1 MIHPS
6 PAADSVGNCNRNG
19 SLLTVQSPKTR
30 EEKRRE
36 REREGKGELSE
47 WVGLCGGDCSWRG
60 VLPNWD
66 KAIGI
71 ENGSLQQSMPLFLQ
85 YRRPSQ
91 NNETK
96 HPKLRFIF
104 FNVHVSLV

>member
-1 MIHPS
+1 MAVCLQS
-6 PAADSVGNCNRNG
+6 K
-19 SLLTVQSPKTR
+19 VQRRETRR
-30 EEKRRE
+30 EERE
-36 REREGKGELSE
+36 RERERERRKGGVKR
-47 WVGLCGGDCSWRG
+47 VGGWRG

-71 ENGSLQQSMPLFLQ
+71 ENGSLQQSMPLLLQ

-104 FNVHVSLV
+104 SNVHVSLV